1 MINYR
6 VRIQCSS
13 RHGETGMTQT
23 QKAVLKKAEALQ
35 RLGKAGNAKQVADK
49 LQQTLQAR
57 TR

>member
-1 MINYR
+1 
-6 VRIQCSS
+6 
-13 RHGETGMTQT
+13 MTQT
-23 QKAVLKKAEALQ
+23 QKAVLKKAEVLK